1 MNWFLEKYTIHV
13 KDTGSKKP
21 FKMTIDENCAQDAH
35 QKAYNKLSNY
45 QEIVKITDYTGNT
58 VYTVDAGFTN

>member
-21 FKMTIDENCAQDAH
+21 FKMTIDENYPQDAH
-35 QKAYNKLSNY
+35 QKAYNKLNNY
-45 QEIVKITDYTGNT
+45 QEIVKITDYTGNS
-58 VYTVDAGFTN
+58 VYTIDAGFAN